1 MPGKKPEKKQEKKKK
16 AELPKDTVK
25 VKKEKKKYE

>member
-1 MPGKKPEKKQEKKKK
+1 MATKKPEKKQLKKKK
-16 AELPKDTVK
+16 AEVSKDAVK